1 MDGRV
6 DRWAERERERE
17 REERNRKE
25 RRENEWEERERR
37 EEGGRKEPDK
47 KGEKRKGGEGGGRMN
62 EIQERMDAW
71 AKGGIERESKEATKQ
86 QRNMI
91 QIMVYQTLGKLGCS
105 RTKNE

>member
-1 MDGRV
+1 MGGK
-6 DRWAERERERE
+6 RERER
-17 REERNRKE
+17 KE
-25 RRENEWEERERR
+25 TE
-37 EEGGRKEPDK
+37 K
-47 KGEKRKGGEGGGRMN
+47 KGEKTNGKKGKGGKREVGKNQIRKERKEKEGKGGRMN
-62 EIQERMDAW
+62 KIQERMDAW